1 MNEVKKS
8 LISSDSWLSNAVAE
22 EFDLTIPASNQFF
35 ILKVLGKE
43 E

>member
-22 EFDLTIPASNQFF
+22 FF
-35 ILKVLGKE
+35 TLKVLGKE